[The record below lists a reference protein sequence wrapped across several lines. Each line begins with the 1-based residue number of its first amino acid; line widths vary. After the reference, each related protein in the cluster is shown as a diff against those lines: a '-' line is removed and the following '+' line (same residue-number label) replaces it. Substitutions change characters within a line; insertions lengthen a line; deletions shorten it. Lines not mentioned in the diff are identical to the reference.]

1 MMRKLF
7 IAFFSFSSLVCAA
20 QSSLPTNP
28 WESVAPAGSQV
39 FTVIRDAAKN
49 ASAAYR
55 MEIIG
60 PEQFREKKIDQKI
73 GALTSLMALRIADNQ
88 LTVFPAS
95 FLQLRAL
102 VYFSSKGNVFKTLP
116 DSLGMLGNLRFIELH
131 QTAFDTLP
139 EGLYGLPRLQSLAI
153 NQNADTLVFTPSIRY
168 FSKSLVELRL
178 YNTLIDSLPAE
189 FGQMNALTKL
199 VMYKCRLNTIPAPV
213 FNLTGLS
220 ELWLDSNS
228 VTVIPTDI
236 ARMQGLTYL
245 SLRGNRITKITS
257 SICFLKNLVVLD
269 LRGNPLEPYD
279 ISVVQALLPDTR
291 ILF

>member
-1 MMRKLF
+1 MRNLF
-7 IAFFSFSSLVCAA
+7 VIFSVFTAVACAA
-20 QSSLPTNP
+20 QSSLPANP

-73 GALTSLMALRIADNQ
+73 AMLRSLMALRIADNQ
-88 LTVFPAS
+88 LTTFPTS
-95 FLQLRAL
+95 FLQLHAL
-102 VYFSSKGNVFKTLP
+102 VYFSSKGNAFATLP
-116 DSLGMLGNLRFIELH
+116 DSLGMLSNLRFIELH

-153 NQNADTLVFTPSIRY
+153 NQNSDTLVFTNSIRY
-168 FSKSLVELRL
+168 FSKSLIELRL

-199 VMYKCRLNTIPAPV
+199 VMYKCQLKVIPPAV

-220 ELWLDSNS
+220 ELWLDSNA
-228 VTVIPTDI
+228 VTVVPTDI

-245 SLRGNRITKITS
+245 SLRGNRITKVTS

-279 ISVVQALLPDTR
+279 ISVIQALLPDTR